1 MRRRFGMCFRK
12 ILALSLIALSFFS
25 CKTGLTRGYIQGA
38 KYKSVSKL
46 LQEAKD
52 QDIHL
57 DKHACKLILEHLST
71 RSASELLALSVSE
84 KNEVLNI
91 AITASIDVISF
102 FKAVRS
108 RFNGGNTPDIQNDT
122 ELKKEL
128 LMGVD
133 IDIKFEAIKAIL
145 SDHDYLVEGAI
156 DSILFSMA
164 IMLGKACNIVGYD
177 ITEGALKDG
186 SGKDVIDLISKTN
199 IEVALYSYGVVSKR
213 DDIQTVA
220 FAGVKLI
227 ELLPKMKV
235 NY

>member
-1 MRRRFGMCFRK
+1 MCFRK
-12 ILALSLIALSFFS
+12 ILILSWITISFFS
-25 CKTGLTRGYIQGA
+25 CETGFTREYIQNA
-38 KYKSVSKL
+38 KYKTVSKL

-52 QDIHL
+52 NDIHL
-57 DKHACKLILEHLST
+57 DKHACKLLIEHLST
-71 RSASELLALSVSE
+71 RRASELLALSVSE

-91 AITASIDVISF
+91 AVTASIDIISF
-102 FKAVRS
+102 FKAVKS
-108 RFNGGNTPDIQNDT
+108 RFNEGQAQDIQNDT

-133 IDIKFEAIKAIL
+133 VDIKFEAIKTIL
-145 SDHDYLVEGAI
+145 SDYDYLEEGAI

-186 SGKDVIDLISKTN
+186 TGKEVIDLISKTN
-199 IEVALYSYGVVSKR
+199 IEVVLYSYGIVSKR
-213 DDIQTVA
+213 DDVQTIA

>member
-1 MRRRFGMCFRK
+1 MCKK
-12 ILALSLIALSFFS
+12 ISMLVLIILSCFS
-25 CKTGLTRGYIQGA
+25 CKNGLTREYIQNA
-38 KYKSVSKL
+38 KYKTASKL

-52 QDIHL
+52 ADIHL
-57 DKHACKLILEHLST
+57 DKHSSKLLLEVLSN
-71 RSASELLALSVSE
+71 RSASEILSLSDEE
-84 KNEVLNI
+84 KDEVLNI
-91 AITASIDVISF
+91 AITASIDIISF
-102 FKAVRS
+102 FKAVKS
-108 RFNGGNTPDIQNDT
+108 RLDGEQNPDIQNDT

-133 IDIKFEAIKAIL
+133 VDIRFEAIKTIL
-145 SDHDYLVEGAI
+145 SDCDYLKKGAL

-164 IMLGKACNIVGYD
+164 IMLGKACKIVGYD
-177 ITEGALKDG
+177 ATEGALKDG
-186 SGKDVIDLISKTN
+186 SGKDVIELISKTN

-213 DDIQTVA
+213 DDIEKVA

>member
-1 MRRRFGMCFRK
+1 MFYSK
-12 ILALSLIALSFFS
+12 ILFLSFVVISFFS
-25 CKTGLTRGYIQGA
+25 CKSGLTREYIQNA
-38 KYKSVSKL
+38 KYKSVSAL
-46 LQEAKD
+46 LQEAKA

-57 DKHACKLILEHLST
+57 DSHASKLLIEHLSK
-71 RSASELLALSVSE
+71 RSASEILSLNNQE

-91 AITASIDVISF
+91 AITASIDIISF
-102 FKAVRS
+102 FKAVKTS
-108 RFNGGNTPDIQNDT
+108 LDEKGAADIQNDT

-133 IDIKFEAIKAIL
+133 VDIDFSMIKVIL
-145 SDHDYLVEGAI
+145 SDNDYLKEGSL
-156 DSILFSMA
+156 DSVLFSMV
-164 IMLGKACNIVGYD
+164 IMLGKACKIVGYD

-186 SGKDVIDLISKTN
+186 TGKDVIDLISKTN
-199 IEVALYSYGVVSKR
+199 IEVALYSYGIVSKR
-213 DDIQTVA
+213 DDIQTVS

>member
-1 MRRRFGMCFRK
+1 MCFRK
-12 ILALSLIALSFFS
+12 ILILSLITISFFS
-25 CKTGLTRGYIQGA
+25 CKTGLTREYIQNA
-38 KYKSVSKL
+38 KYKTVSKL

-52 QDIHL
+52 NDIHL
-57 DKHACKLILEHLST
+57 DKHACKLLIEHLST
-71 RSASELLALSVSE
+71 RRASELLDLRVSE

-91 AITASIDVISF
+91 AVTASIDIISF
-102 FKAVRS
+102 FKAVKS
-108 RFNGGNTPDIQNDT
+108 RFNEGQAQDIQNDT

-133 IDIKFEAIKAIL
+133 VDIKFEAIKTIL
-145 SDHDYLVEGAI
+145 SDYDYLEEGAI

-186 SGKDVIDLISKTN
+186 TGKEVIDLISKTN
-199 IEVALYSYGVVSKR
+199 IEVVLYSYGIVSKR
-213 DDIQTVA
+213 DDVQTIA